1 MARPQLDD
9 EERRARTV
17 GVRVTA
23 AEEAELRERAQ
34 AARLSMGAYLR
45 RRALGQ
51 RVRMAAELRLG
62 AAELRELN
70 RIGVNLNQMARAL
83 NSRAVSSPAET
94 QAAVER
100 VGELVAKLLA
110 GERGVM
116 VVKMSSP
123 GRSFGGVADYC
134 LHDPRMPGEAHH
146 PESAE
151 RVEWTETRN
160 LATSEG
166 ERAGRIMAATAEAS
180 PELKRL
186 AGVAATGRKLEKPV
200 CHYSLSWAKDE
211 TPDRQEMRWA
221 AQESLKALGMERHQ
235 ALVVSHRDG
244 QPHVHVIANRVD
256 PESGKAA
263 GLNRSKLKLSKWAE
277 EYERVQGKIR
287 CPQRERNN
295 ARRGQGKRVQ
305 DRVSRPTGRHR
316 RAEMNPQ
323 REQREAIPA
332 GRDGWGGPDRERVAW
347 KRAEERWEW
356 EQLQRRRGQALGE
369 LEKRSKREW
378 SALYGRHQQQR
389 EQLAKDCRGALGR
402 FRLWRELGGKVREIG
417 GAIRGDK
424 EVLGRFRAELE
435 ERLRWQRVSLGKE
448 HSEAVRGSR
457 ARRENFTA
465 WAWKGRRNGRGMRR
479 GRTGSQCVTVGVVT
493 ILTHSSTRCW
503 RSGWSRCGRSTE
515 SRLTGR

>member
-1 MARPQLDD
+1 MPRK
-9 EERRARTV
+9 RRSYPAELKAKVALEALR
-17 GVRVTA
+17 
-23 AEEAELRERAQ
+23 EEATMAEL
-34 AARLSMGAYLR
+34 AARYD
-45 RRALGQ
+45 
-51 RVRMAAELRLG
+51 VHP
-62 AAELRELN
+62 
-70 RIGVNLNQMARAL
+70 NLITNWKKKARQK
-83 NSRAVSSPAET
+83 V
-94 QAAVER
+94 
-100 VGELVAKLLA
+100 LA
-110 GERGVM
+110 GFSGNHER
-116 VVKMSSP
+116 
-123 GRSFGGVADYC
+123 
-134 LHDPRMPGEAHH
+134 
-146 PESAE
+146 
-151 RVEWTETRN
+151 
-160 LATSEG
+160 
-166 ERAGRIMAATAEAS
+166 
-180 PELKRL
+180 
-186 AGVAATGRKLEKPV
+186 
-200 CHYSLSWAKDE
+200 
-211 TPDRQEMRWA
+211 
-221 AQESLKALGMERHQ
+221 QESLKALGMERHQ

-323 REQREAIPA
+323 QEERQAKIPA

-435 ERLRWQRVSLGKE
+435 DRLRWQRVSLGKE
-448 HSEAVRGSR
+448 HSEAVRGIESKAGEFYRVGLEGSEKR
-457 ARRENFTA
+457 AR
-465 WAWKGRRNGRGMRR
+465 GRRR
-479 GRTGSQCVTVGVVT
+479 GRTGSQCVTAGS
-493 ILTHSSTRCW
+493 HAGNW
-503 RSGWSRCGRSTE
+503 RRDQFDTFKYSMLEERLEQVREIDGELAYGKMRRALEKASQEKARQARQVERARQVESARRERAMQETARQSRGRRGPE
-515 SRLTGR
+515 RGGPERDFGPSR